1 MKFVIAR
8 TNKKNKLCVST
19 KTIDRFWE
27 RIAKDDA
34 KQTVANFR
42 MSVPLMNGD
51 YQYYNGI
58 NEWQHIYPAAEFVK
72 DDSDNLLFKTMNGLV
87 LLTFG
92 NLLTPEDLAE
102 AKKTAS
108 LLPMTFAAIDGAD
121 GRSLIVLV
129 KICDEQGSL
138 PDNEHQ
144 AELLYQMAYDQTQGI
159 YETQLSAS
167 LLPEKPSLRSNFLLT
182 LDPSPYYNS
191 KATAMRIQNQKKK
204 PQEPKPI
211 EDLKVYNDFEFLY
224 RKAANETRTELA
236 QKNTHWNNEEDRLYA
251 SLSALSTKLC
261 QMGFSEEEAFVH
273 IRRNHWYDVEEE
285 KLRQIVST
293 AFDAHA
299 NDSQGTSSPKSQK
312 ATSAKKTSPASGKSR
327 GSILQMMHFLKSR
340 YVFRYNAVM
349 KYTEYRANNSWV
361 GDFKPVDARVQ
372 KRMTLEVQLE
382 DIRVSIKDVKNFLE
396 SDYIKSYNPIET
408 FLYDCVGK
416 WDGKDRIRALART
429 VPNDNPHWED
439 WFYTWFLGMV
449 NQWRGTYRQQY
460 GNSTMPLLISKQG
473 YNKSTFCR
481 RLVPPSLSWG
491 YTDNLILSEKR
502 QVLQGMAQ
510 FLLINLDEFNQ
521 ISPQIQQGFLKNLL
535 QLPTV
540 KIKPPYGSHV
550 QEYPRLASFIA
561 TSNMTDILSDPSGN
575 RRFLGVELTGPID
588 VSGRLNYEQLYAQ
601 AMQALEKGEK
611 SYFDA
616 KETAEIMQSNLQFQ
630 QISVIKQCFLEVFAP
645 GNEENGGE
653 YMRAAAIFDVLKS
666 KFGSS
671 LQASSI
677 QNFGRELQNIEGLK
691 SKKTRYGT
699 DYLVVKKA

>member
-1 MKFVIAR
+1 MKLVIAR

-58 NEWQHIYPAAEFVK
+58 HEWQHIYPAAEFTK

-87 LLTFG
+87 MLTFG
-92 NLLTPEDLAE
+92 NLLTQEELAE

-129 KICDEQGSL
+129 KICDEQGGL
-138 PDNEHQ
+138 PDTEPQ
-144 AELLYQMAYDQTQGI
+144 AELLYQTAYAQAKGI
-159 YETQLSAS
+159 YEAQLSAT
-167 LLPEKPSLRSNFLLT
+167 LLPEHPSLRSNFLLT
-182 LDPSPYYNS
+182 LDPSPYYNN
-191 KATAMRIQNQKKK
+191 KATAMRIQNKKK
-204 PQEPKPI
+204 SLQEPKPI
-211 EDLKVYNDFEFLY
+211 DDLKVYNDYEFLY

-236 QKNTHWNNEEDRLYA
+236 QSDTHWNNEEDRLYA
-251 SLSALSTKLC
+251 SLSTLSAKLC

-273 IRRNHWYDVEEE
+273 TRRNHWYDVEEE

-293 AFDAHA
+293 AFEAHA
-299 NDSQGTSSPKSQK
+299 NDSQATSPQK
-312 ATSAKKTSPASGKSR
+312 ANSAKKSGSTSGKSR
-327 GSILQMMHFLKSR
+327 DSILQMMHFLKSR

-349 KYTEYRANNSWV
+349 KFTEYRANNSWV
-361 GDFKPVDARVQ
+361 GDFNPVDARVQ

-429 VPNDNPHWED
+429 VPTDNPHWEN

-449 NQWRGTYRQQY
+449 NQWRGVYRQQY

-521 ISPQIQQGFLKNLL
+521 ISPQVQQGFLKNLL

-550 QEYPRLASFIA
+550 QEFPRLASFIA
-561 TSNMTDILSDPSGN
+561 TSNMTDILSDPSGS

-616 KETAEIMQSNLQFQ
+616 TETAEIMQSNLQFQ

-645 GNEENGGE
+645 GKEENGGE

-699 DYLVVKKA
+699 EYLVVKKV